1 VAIRHTAIADQAS
14 LLVDDI
20 TIVEGGDPVTPI
32 NPTNA
37 ELVTANV
44 YVRMKAG
51 LGQGVYE
58 SETLSVSAGSLSSNV
73 TLSGEVTQGASITQT
88 ISLVAGWNWW
98 SAQVVAD
105 DLLAQIEQ
113 GLGANGVKIVAKD
126 GSYRTYS
133 TNLGGWFGTLTGI
146 TVGQMYKIQAN
157 TSCDISLT
165 GTPVNPSECPIILKP
180 GFTWIGYTPSVS
192 LSVSEAMSG
201 YTPTAGDVI
210 KSKSGSY
217 ASYSGNLGRWI
228 GDLTLEPGKGY
239 IYESKATET
248 KTFYYPSGN

>member
-1 VAIRHTAIADQAS
+1 
-14 LLVDDI
+14 
-20 TIVEGGDPVTPI
+20 
-32 NPTNA
+32 
-37 ELVTANV
+37 
-44 YVRMKAG
+44 M
-51 LGQGVYE
+51 
-58 SETLSVSAGSLSSNV
+58 
-73 TLSGEVTQGASITQT
+73 
-88 ISLVAGWNWW
+88 
-98 SAQVVAD
+98 
-105 DLLAQIEQ
+105 
-113 GLGANGVKIVAKD
+113 AKD

-146 TVGQMYKIQAN
+146 TVGQMYKIQTN

-228 GDLTLEPGKGY
+228 GSLTLEPGKGY